1 MKIKKINLAEPSKLT
16 EDYINGEASIQ
27 SFFNY
32 DINDQECYQKRLNH
46 LNKLDYERE
55 ALADYLVQFNQKFQ
69 PHDKVLNN
77 IERLKDPQAVVIVG
91 GQQAGLLM
99 GPLYTVHK
107 CLSIIQLA
115 QEQERALNVPV
126 IPVFWIAGEDHDY
139 DEVNHVFA
147 YQQEQKA
154 VKKLPYKMPGAGM
167 TSVSDIDMDHDQL
180 EKWLEQ
186 VFQAYG
192 ETAYTKNLLEQVKSV
207 AKISRTLV
215 DFFAGLIHQLFG
227 KHGLVLLDSGD
238 SRLRKLETNYFKA
251 IIDHNQ
257 EIASAV
263 VTQLNELEANGYH
276 VQLDQS
282 TDSVNLFINNRN
294 ERVLLYH
301 MEGEAYGNKAK
312 SMITTKADLYEV
324 AERHPE
330 QLSNNVVTRPLMQE
344 MLLPT
349 LAFIGGPGEIA
360 YWSALSPAF
369 HELSL
374 EMPPVLLRHRLIMVN
389 RKTTQWIEQ
398 KGLDILAVLS
408 KDFNREKT
416 AWLDSQHEW
425 DVEATFNMVKE
436 SVLTAYAPLSGLAKA
451 VDSHLERLSN
461 KNGHLVVK
469 QLEYMKQAIERNI
482 EQKHTVEL
490 SKFERVKA
498 SLFPNDSPQE
508 RVWSIYY
515 FMNYLGDDIV
525 ERLLET
531 SFPFEGRPYI
541 VYL

>member
-1 MKIKKINLAEPSKLT
+1 MQIEKINLTEPSKLT
-16 EDYINGEASIQ
+16 EDYINGKAAIQ
-27 SFFNY
+27 SFFDY
-32 DINDQECYQKRLNH
+32 DVNDPKCYQKRLNY
-46 LNKLDYERE
+46 LDKMNYERE
-55 ALADYLVQFNQKFQ
+55 ALADYLIQFNQKFQ

-77 IERLKDPQAVVIVG
+77 IERLKDPHAVVVVG
-91 GQQAGLLM
+91 GQQAGLLT
-99 GPLYTVHK
+99 GPLYTIHK

-115 QEQERALNVPV
+115 QEQEQALGVPV

-147 YQQEQKA
+147 YQQEA
-154 VKKLPYKMPGAGM
+154 IKKLPYRLLEAGM
-167 TSVSDIDMDHDQL
+167 TSVSELDIDHNQL

-192 ETAYTKNLLEQVKSV
+192 ETAYTKNLLEQLKMV
-207 AKISRTLV
+207 AKTSQTLV

-238 SRLRKLETNYFKA
+238 SRLRKLEAKYFKA
-251 IIDHNQ
+251 MIDHNQ
-257 EIASAV
+257 GIASGV
-263 VTQLNELEANGYH
+263 VDQLNKLEKNGYN

-282 TDSVNLFINNRN
+282 IDSMNLFINDKN
-294 ERVLLYH
+294 ERILLYH
-301 MEGEAYGNKAK
+301 VQEETYGNKAK

-324 AERHPE
+324 AEHHPE

-374 EMPPVLLRHRLIMVN
+374 EMPPVLLRHRLVLVD
-389 RKTTQWIEQ
+389 RKTMQWIDQ
-398 KGLDILAVLS
+398 KELDLLTILS
-408 KDFNREKT
+408 KDFYKEKE
-416 AWLDSQHEW
+416 AWLDAQHQW
-425 DVEATFNMVKE
+425 DVEGTFNTVKE
-436 SVLTAYAPLSGLAKA
+436 NVLAVYDPLSGLAKE
-451 VDSHLERLSN
+451 VDPHLEKLSN
-461 KNGHLVVK
+461 KNCHLVVK
-469 QLEYMKQAIERNI
+469 QLEYMKQAIKRNI
-482 EQKHTVEL
+482 EQKHAVEL

-498 SLFPNDSPQE
+498 SLFPSDSPQE
-508 RVWSIYY
+508 RMWSVYY
-515 FMNYLGDDIV
+515 FMNYVGDDIV
-525 ERLLET
+525 DRLLET
-531 SFPFEGRPYI
+531 SFPFEGRPYV